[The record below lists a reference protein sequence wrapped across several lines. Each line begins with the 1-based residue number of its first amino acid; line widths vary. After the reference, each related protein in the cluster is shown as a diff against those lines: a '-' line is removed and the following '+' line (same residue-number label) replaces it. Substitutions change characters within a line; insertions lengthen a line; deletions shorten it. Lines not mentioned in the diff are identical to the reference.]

1 MGAPQTHHV
10 FVELRETNRAKSPQ
24 VENLRTFAFADSRE
38 TSRAQSPQV
47 GVFGIALRVLRVSR
61 VFLIAF
67 NRTRLPKLLDRVTL
81 RSDYF
86 VKPAEHSLHRWEV
99 FSVAFAV

>member
-1 MGAPQTHHV
+1 MKPTEQSLHGWGIFTHFFAHEV
-10 FVELRETNRAKSPQ
+10 FRET
-24 VENLRTFAFADSRE
+24 D
-38 TSRAQSPQV
+38 RAQPPRV

-86 VKPAEHSLHRWEV
+86 VKPTEHSLHRWE
-99 FSVAFAV
+99 FSVSLLRFENF